1 MSRRVKIKGVLI
13 GIGIFSIS
21 VCYAQKSVIKDV
33 TSSVI
38 TVTPHKKHL
47 HTLGWPNDII
57 NSVAVK
63 TSKGLVIIDT
73 QSTPMNARSVKT
85 AINEHFND
93 SVYVFVINTHGH
105 SAHTAGNIVFSES
118 QIVAQ
123 VNSIEEIRN
132 YDNIFLGQTVDYLR
146 KKINNRTS
154 QLDTTNLQGAL
165 KDSLL
170 AAIDLYRGYEND
182 LIDNYKPRTPDVTFE
197 DRLVLG
203 ADDTTFELFFM
214 GSGHSNADIAVYIP
228 EKKVLCTG
236 NLFHLG
242 SFDTGAMPSFYLHRT
257 NDIEKWISTLTE
269 ILKSDNDI
277 KYVLTTHGKRPYK
290 KRDLEFILAYCTA
303 VKNEVKKV
311 KANGGTL
318 NELMELSVFNSIIR
332 DYYDVVGISKTTQA
346 MHARNM
352 GIIWDYIK

>member
-1 MSRRVKIKGVLI
+1 MLKREKIWGVCI
-13 GIGIFSIS
+13 GIGMLSIS
-21 VCYAQKSVIKDV
+21 ISYAQKPVIKDI

-38 TVTPHKKHL
+38 TVTPPKKHL

-73 QSTPMNARSVKT
+73 QSTPMNARSVKS
-85 AINEHFND
+85 AINEYFND

-118 QIVAQ
+118 QVVAQ
-123 VNSIEEIRN
+123 INSIEEIRN

-146 KKINNRTS
+146 KKIYNRTS
-154 QLDTTNLQGAL
+154 QLDTTNLKGEL
-165 KDSLL
+165 KDSLM

-197 DRLVLG
+197 DRLMLG
-203 ADDTTFELFFM
+203 AENTTFELFFM
-214 GSGHSNADIAVYIP
+214 GSGHSNADIVVYIP
-228 EKKVLCTG
+228 EQKVLCTG

-269 ILKSDNDI
+269 VLKSEREI
-277 KYVLTTHGKRPYK
+277 KYVLTTHGKRPFK
-290 KRDLEFILAYCTA
+290 KRDMEFILAYCKA
-303 VKNEVKKV
+303 VNTEVKKT
-311 KANGGTL
+311 KAEGGSL
-318 NELMELSVFNSIIR
+318 NDLMELSVFNAVIR
-332 DYYDVVGISKTTQA
+332 DYYDVVGISKATQA